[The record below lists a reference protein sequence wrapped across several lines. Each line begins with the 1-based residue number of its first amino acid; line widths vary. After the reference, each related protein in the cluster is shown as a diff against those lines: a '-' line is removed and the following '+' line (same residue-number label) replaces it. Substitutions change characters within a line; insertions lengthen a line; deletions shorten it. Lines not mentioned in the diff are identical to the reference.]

1 MTVSLS
7 ILKSLEIVELREQWA
22 VAFGAPPA
30 ARLSRAAL
38 LLALG
43 WQAQAKI
50 EGGFNRATR
59 EQLSRLAN
67 QLKAGWDLRNP
78 TTSPRPNPSAGTSLI
93 REWHGTVHQVLVLE
107 KGYRWNDRIW
117 PSLSAIAIDITGTRW
132 NGPAFFGLRSN
143 KPLKQDSCK

>member
-7 ILKSLEIVELREQWA
+7 ILKSLEIVELREQWT

-30 ARLSRAAL
+30 ARLSRDAL
-38 LLALG
+38 VLALG

-50 EGGFNRATR
+50 EGGYSRATR
-59 EQLSRLAN
+59 EQLSRMAI
-67 QLKAGWDLRNP
+67 QLKAGWDLNNP

-107 KGYRWNDRIW
+107 KGYRWNDRVW

-132 NGPAFFGLRSN
+132 NGPAFFGLRS
-143 KPLKQDSCK
+143 KKLQKQDSR